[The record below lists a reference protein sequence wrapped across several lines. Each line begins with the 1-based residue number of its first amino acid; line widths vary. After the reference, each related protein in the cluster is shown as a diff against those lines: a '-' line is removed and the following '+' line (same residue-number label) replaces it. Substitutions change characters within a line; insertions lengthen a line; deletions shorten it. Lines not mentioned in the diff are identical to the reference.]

1 MPARTTQLHVE
12 VHAGWAVKADQP
24 GMDGDVGILSLGA
37 WLVFWSPEIDR
48 VFVTNVQSP
57 SRMIGL
63 SSRSF
68 RPPSPWPFRLPFLP
82 VED

>member
-1 MPARTTQLHVE
+1 MPARTVE

-48 VFVTNVQSP
+48 VL
-57 SRMIGL
+57 RDK
-63 SSRSF
+63 
-68 RPPSPWPFRLPFLP
+68 RPVAFENDRFELP
-82 VED
+82 VLQAAFAVALSIAIFAS